1 MFMVIPTNADVNDCC
16 DRETG
21 PKPNQL
27 DILNVLAKKEPG
39 KTTNVSN
46 SPTNVH
52 VTTIG
57 LISRFLRLVPT

>member
-1 MFMVIPTNADVNDCC
+1 MDVNQCY
-16 DRETG
+16 DRGTW

-27 DILNVLAKKEPG
+27 DILNLLAKKEPG

-57 LISRFLRLVPT
+57 LISRFLRLAPT

>member
-1 MFMVIPTNADVNDCC
+1 MDVNQCY
-16 DRETG
+16 DRVTE

-27 DILNVLAKKEPG
+27 DILNLLAKSEPG

-46 SPTNVH
+46 SPENVP

-57 LISRFLRLVPT
+57 LISRLLRLVQT